1 MCLVGWLVGVLGGV
15 FGLGLRDWEGFVP
28 FLFFYSIYQKMVYIN
43 HKKVRQ
49 TGLPALET
57 ATRWRRSLSVVGTT
71 WMETTRKPWPF
82 CRCCCWGGRVGGVLV
97 VGGVERGV
105 MMRKRPWPFS
115 CCWGGRVGGGVG
127 WWVGWLIGGV
137 FILSTH
143 ARTHPPTYLDVLL
156 LQHHPPL
163 LKNQHQNQI
172 IIKSEF
178 TPAPTGT
185 HPPTHLYVLLLH
197 VHAPG
202 AAQQL
207 GLAEDVV
214 ALGQQRHGVAPLAQ
228 VVQLVVGGLGGCGGW

>member
-1 MCLVGWLVGVLGGV
+1 MFGWLVGWCVGWGLWAGSE
-15 FGLGLRDWEGFVP
+15 GLGRLCSLLI
-28 FLFFYSIYQKMVYIN
+28 FLFYLSKNGVYQPQKG
-43 HKKVRQ
+43 KTDRP
-49 TGLPALET
+49 TGVGDGDEVAEVALRGGHDVDGDDAE
-57 ATRWRRSLSVVGTT
+57 AVALLSLLLLGWACGGSFGGWR
-71 WMETTRKPWPF
+71 
-82 CRCCCWGGRVGGVLV
+82 GGKGGYDAEAAMALLLLL
-97 VGGVERGV
+97 G
-105 MMRKRPWPFS
+105 WA
-115 CCWGGRVGGGVG
+115 CGGGVG